1 MTVRSIP
8 SHAAFPLAFASGAAE
23 GKEIRFTV
31 MRATLF
37 LSKMSLF
44 VVSPNRTHSQA
55 SSDSMMR
62 GVLKVRWNQG
72 AMSSS

>member
-8 SHAAFPLAFASGAAE
+8 SHAAFPLAFARGAAE

-37 LSKMSLF
+37 VSKN
-44 VVSPNRTHSQA
+44 VPVSH
-55 SSDSMMR
+55 
-62 GVLKVRWNQG
+62 VFKI
-72 AMSSS
+72 